1 MKRTKLLIRIL
12 VCLIAVIF
20 LVTACG
26 QGTSTSTETPSTS
39 ELLDLEKRHLTLN
52 L

>member
-26 QGTSTSTETPSTS
+26 QELVPALKLLQQAS
-39 ELLDLEKRHLTLN
+39 LLDLEKRHLTLN